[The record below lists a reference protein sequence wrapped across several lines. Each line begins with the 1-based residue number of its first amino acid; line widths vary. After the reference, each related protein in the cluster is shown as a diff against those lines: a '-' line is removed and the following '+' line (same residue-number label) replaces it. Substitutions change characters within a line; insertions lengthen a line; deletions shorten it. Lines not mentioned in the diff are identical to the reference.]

1 MVVIWNTSQVTK
13 SGQVSVM
20 SKAHTDV
27 DIERMRVA
35 SFDDTRWAFQAV
47 ILHFTIFLYVFFPN
61 LLPARFDVVE

>member
-1 MVVIWNTSQVTK
+1 
-13 SGQVSVM
+13 M